1 LEANGWTSRV
11 IQHEYDHLEGI
22 LFLDYLSAFKKRMHK
37 KELKEIETGEK
48 KIKYP
53 VVPKKEQ

>member
-1 LEANGWTSRV
+1 
-11 IQHEYDHLEGI
+11 

-37 KELKEIETGEK
+37 KELKEIETGDK

-53 VVPKKEQ
+53 VVSKKEAE